1 MYGFL
6 DWSKGPVAAGWYI
19 GLLVIFALLFVLQKY
34 IHQGRDSVLKG
45 RRAVVAAQDGTGA
58 FEKHQQEHNQQQQS
72 NAVVADEEAGLGVSG
87 HVQDAKAVEGGGG
100 DKAELEDIPLRDD
113 KEGVPVVTVAV
124 SKQELDA

>member
-19 GLLVIFALLFVLQKY
+19 GLLAIFALLFVLQKY

-45 RRAVVAAQDGTGA
+45 RRAVVAVQDGTGA

-72 NAVVADEEAGLGVSG
+72 NAVVADEEARLGGSG
-87 HVQDAKAVEGGGG
+87 HVQNVKTVGGGG
-100 DKAELEDIPLRDD
+100 DKVELEDIPLRDD
-113 KEGVPVVTVAV
+113 KEEVPEVTVAV

>member
-6 DWSKGPVAAGWYI
+6 DWSKGLVAAGWYI

-58 FEKHQQEHNQQQQS
+58 FEKQNLQQRDN
-72 NAVVADEEAGLGVSG
+72 ADEEADLGGQQVHG
-87 HVQDAKAVEGGGG
+87 VKNGGSG
-100 DKAELEDIPLRDD
+100 DKMELEDIPLRDE
-113 KEGVPVVTVAV
+113 KMEVPEVTVAV

>member
-1 MYGFL
+1 LYGFL

-34 IHQGRDSVLKG
+34 IHQGRDSALKG

-58 FEKHQQEHNQQQQS
+58 FEKHHPQQKDNG
-72 NAVVADEEAGLGVSG
+72 DEEASLGG
-87 HVQDAKAVEGGGG
+87 RQVQDIKNGGG
-100 DKAELEDIPLRDD
+100 DKTELEDIPLSDD
-113 KEGVPVVTVAV
+113 KEEVPGVNVAV